1 MTRNPRAAIPN
12 VRLYSKRKFRHLPNK
27 QKEILMNRPW
37 AFYTGRAIY
46 VVRAHRCGDPAE
58 SVMKD
63 INHETLHAII
73 EVLTDW
79 NTSALMDNTRGGW
92 T

>member
-1 MTRNPRAAIPN
+1 
-12 VRLYSKRKFRHLPNK
+12 
-27 QKEILMNRPW
+27 
-37 AFYTGRAIY
+37 
-46 VVRAHRCGDPAE
+46 
-58 SVMKD
+58 MKD